1 MNKDRKCSYIKHG
14 ESKKSYFRMCSNL
27 NDYQFNIDYDILRML
42 QMSLMVTT
50 KSVIGTEEIKSQA

>member
-14 ESKKSYFRMCSNL
+14 ESKSYFTMCSNL
-27 NDYQFNIDYDILRML
+27 NDYQLNIYYDILRML

-50 KSVIGTEEIKSQA
+50 KSVIDTQEIKSQA